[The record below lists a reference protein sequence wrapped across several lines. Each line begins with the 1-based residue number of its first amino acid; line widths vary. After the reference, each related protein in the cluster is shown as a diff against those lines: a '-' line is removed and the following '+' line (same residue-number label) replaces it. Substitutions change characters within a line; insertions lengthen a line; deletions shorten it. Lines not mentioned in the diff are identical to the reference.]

1 MFGFILFSAGVL
13 TVGFLFGVMTKAF
26 LDKDEVITLEKENAR
41 LHREVGQLKKAAK
54 HEVIEI
60 VDKRVQGVSFP
71 TKEGF

>member
-13 TVGFLFGVMTKAF
+13 TVGFLFGVMTKGF

-41 LHREVGQLKKAAK
+41 LHREIGLLKKAAK

-60 VDKRVQGVSFP
+60 VDRRVQGVSFP

>member
-60 VDKRVQGVSFP
+60 VDHRVQGVKFP
-71 TKEGF
+71 SKEGF

>member
-13 TVGFLFGVMTKAF
+13 TVGFLLGVVTKGF
-26 LDKDEVITLEKENAR
+26 LDKDEVYTLEKENAR
-41 LHREVGQLKKAAK
+41 LHRENANLKKAAE

-60 VDKRVQGVSFP
+60 VDHRVQGVSFP